1 MRGFLAF
8 VVIVVGLLYYYF
20 AIYNNFNWNTRITV
34 EIETPDGVVSGS
46 TVLRHQVGYRDKPVM
61 GVNQL
66 SYNKFGEAAVIPIGD
81 HGAVFVTTRLSIFW
95 IQNVLRENFP
105 DQFPGTSQKKWLHI
119 LTGLSGAFDIATDN
133 PPDLAYL
140 PDKRE
145 LFGFTEITAENIVDV
160 LGEGYALHKITLEFT
175 NDPLTYGHVE
185 AFLGEDYFE
194 RRIELKRMLRAENI
208 EPVKEWGLYDVQIFD
223 NVLIGEQY

>member
-1 MRGFLAF
+1 MRGFLTFA
-8 VVIVVGLLYYYF
+8 VIVIGFLYYYF

-34 EIETPDGVVSGS
+34 EIETPDGVVSGT
-46 TVLRHQVGYRDKPVM
+46 TVLRHQVVYRDNPVM

-119 LTGLSGAFDIATDN
+119 LTGLSGAFDISTDN

-160 LGEGYALHKITLEFT
+160 LGEGYAFHKITLEFT
-175 NDPLTYGHVE
+175 NDPVTYGHVE
-185 AFLGEDYFE
+185 AFLGADYIE
-194 RRIELKRMLRAENI
+194 RREELVAKIWEADRNLIE
-208 EPVKEWGLYDVQIFD
+208 EWGRYDVRIFD
-223 NVLIGEQY
+223 IVLISGQN